1 MEMERDES
9 YDGKRKV
16 LLCEILYYK
25 LNNMQ
30 GSKLSVIARNNS
42 KTVESLSYKRIIF
55 LRCLSSP
62 AGFNVFVILLGKN
75 RNSSI
80 FDADLD
86 GRDIGN
92 FQPGSIILLPK
103 PSGITNW
110 MSGHNLPIIDVPN
123 CIFCVSRSS
132 FSDQEKVS
140 VPVDSTS
147 LRIQAFSYAHAL
159 LEVISFHVI
168 PTCCTGGLCGALDS
182 SPAGG
187 VALSKCPC
195 FHTLKREGN
204 FVFLVTLKVT
214 IGDESFIVRNF
225 SNKRFTNFFLKGGIP
240 PGVTAAKILSLNID
254 DDLMDAVEG
263 SIEAAN
269 SKGGFSLSG
278 WLRRGLF
285 NDEGDVAHKD
295 KIVSGEKT
303 HHLISIDFND
313 DSCVDNYLVD
323 LYVKMNE

>member
-1 MEMERDES
+1 MERDES
-9 YDGKRKV
+9 FDGKRKA

-25 LNNMQ
+25 LNNMN
-30 GSKLSVIARNNS
+30 STKLSVIARNNS
-42 KTVESLSYKRIIF
+42 KSVESLSYKRIIF
-55 LRCLSSP
+55 LRCLSST

-75 RNSSI
+75 RNASI

-103 PSGITNW
+103 PSGITSW
-110 MSGHNLPIIDVPN
+110 MSGHGLPILDVPN

-147 LRIQAFSYAHAL
+147 LRIQAFSYAHAR
-159 LEVISFHVI
+159 LEMKSFHVI

-182 SPAGG
+182 SPNGG
-187 VALSKCPC
+187 VSLLKCPC
-195 FHTLKREGN
+195 YHTLKREGN

-214 IGDESFIVRNF
+214 ICEGQSFIVRNF
-225 SNKRFTNFFLKGGIP
+225 SNKRFTNFFIKGGIP
-240 PGVTAAKILSLNID
+240 SGVTAAKILSLNID

-263 SIEAAN
+263 SFEAAN
-269 SKGGFSLSG
+269 SNGGFSITG

-285 NDEGDVAHKD
+285 NDEGDIAAKD
-295 KIVSGEKT
+295 KVVSGEKT
-303 HHLISIDFND
+303 HHLTNIDFND
-313 DSCVDNYLVD
+313 DSCLDNHLVD
-323 LYVKMNE
+323 LYAKMND